1 MIDKLRNYASRKAS
15 LEFTAKEL
23 ERLNAEM
30 TRIQSSM
37 KDEAPVSGGTNHTE
51 DRLVNLIMKK
61 CEIEAIRKETEA
73 WVLNLERALAALDAD
88 ERHIIEVMCIE
99 QIRGAVEQLC
109 NDFGEVDER
118 TIYRRRNRALRHLT
132 VLYYGALER

>member
-15 LEFTAKEL
+15 LEFTAREL
-23 ERLNAEM
+23 ERIDAEM

-37 KDEAPVSGGTNHTE
+37 KDEAPVSGSENHAE

-61 CEIEAIRKETEA
+61 CEIEAIRRETEA

-99 QIRGAVEQLC
+99 QVRGAAEQLC
-109 NDFGEVDER
+109 DELGIFETS
-118 TIYRRRNRALRHLT
+118 TIYRKRNRALRHLT
-132 VLYYGALER
+132 ILFYGGVER